1 MSKEL
6 DRLTAS
12 VAKEEGQTASLI
24 KLVGDLADLLRAK
37 ANDPAAINALA
48 DSLDA
53 DAQKVADAVAANPLP
68 TDAPPAPTT

>member
-12 VAKEEGQTASLI
+12 VAAEEGQTASLI
-24 KLVGDLADLLRAK
+24 KLVGDLADLIRAS
-37 ANDPAAINALA
+37 ANDPAALNSLA

-53 DAQKVADAVAANPLP
+53 DAAKVAAAVAANPLP
-68 TDAPPAPTT
+68 TP